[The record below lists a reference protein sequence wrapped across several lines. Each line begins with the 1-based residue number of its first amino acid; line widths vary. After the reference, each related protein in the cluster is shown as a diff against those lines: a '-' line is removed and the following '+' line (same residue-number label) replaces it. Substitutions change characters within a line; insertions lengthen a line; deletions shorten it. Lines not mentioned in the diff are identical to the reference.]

1 MPLNQSA
8 LAKDLERILGTKH
21 ASVADAASAWANA
34 YQSYA
39 QGALSTAASL
49 PVTVPVNASMLV
61 GGFTAGLSALTSVS
75 SAAIIAQ
82 SLTAFWQAMA
92 WVGPV
97 AAGTTSFPGNPALA
111 GALASVFSDLSGKSA
126 AAKASDLAS
135 AFDAGAKAVVVSDVP
150 FIPGAAIVG
159 PIM

>member
-21 ASVADAASAWANA
+21 ASTADAAAAWAKA
-34 YQSYA
+34 YQTYA
-39 QGALSTAASL
+39 AGALSTAASL
-49 PVTVPVNASMLV
+49 PVTVAVNATTLV
-61 GGFTAGLSALTSVS
+61 GGFSAGLSALTSVTA
-75 SAAIIAQ
+75 AAIIAQ
-82 SLTAFWQAMA
+82 SVTAFWQAMA
-92 WVGPV
+92 WLGPT
-97 AAGTTSFPGNPALA
+97 AAGTTSFPGNAALA

-150 FIPGAAIVG
+150 FIPAAAIVG

>member
-8 LAKDLERILGTKH
+8 LANDLERILGAKH

-34 YQSYA
+34 YRSYA

-49 PVTVPVNASMLV
+49 PVTVAVNAPTLL
-61 GGFTAGLSALTSVS
+61 GGFTAGLSALTS
-75 SAAIIAQ
+75 ATAGAIIAQ
-82 SLTAFWQAMA
+82 SITTFWQAMA
-92 WVGPV
+92 WVGPT

-111 GALASVFSDLSGKSA
+111 GALAAVFNDLSGKSA

-150 FIPGAAIVG
+150 FIPGATIVG